1 VALVA
6 KKSRW
11 ESLKR
16 KHKQISKKTSH
27 YSFEERL
34 KKLAEI
40 WPGWINNYRLASIT
54 AKLKAIDEWW
64 RNAKHS

>member
-6 KKSRW
+6 KKSSW

-16 KHKQISKKTSH
+16 KLKQITKKTSP

-34 KKLAEI
+34 KKLAEL
-40 WPGWINNYRLASIT
+40 WRGWINNYRLFSIT

>member
-1 VALVA
+1 VALVV
-6 KKSRW
+6 KKSSW

-16 KHKQISKKTSH
+16 KQLTKKTSP
-27 YSFEERL
+27 YSVEERL

-54 AKLKAIDEWW
+54 AKLKSLDKWW
-64 RNAKHS
+64 RYTNHS